1 MKIMERFKHCRNH
14 ELWISGIATYASDTV
29 FRVHFSAIF
38 YHELYMQRLISAYS
52 ALRTKWMQMSVC
64 PLPRTTEGIYTK

>member
-1 MKIMERFKHCRNH
+1 MKIMERFKRCRNH
-14 ELWISGIATYASDTV
+14 ELWISGIATCASDTV

-52 ALRTKWMQMSVC
+52 SVSRSPGRGPVSGPGINC
-64 PLPRTTEGIYTK
+64 TGPREA